1 MALSRKITLVAAVV
15 VVVVATYL
23 IYVATTTKETPT
35 TEPTTESKS
44 EYQGIEAELRSGSVC
59 EVIVD
64 LGSVPYSA
72 TATKQIRLTNCTEQP
87 IVLLDYETTCRCT
100 WLTLPTTPVAPNS
113 YADVEL
119 TFDSRGEFGSVGNY
133 LSITTSDEQCKVAI
147 WMSAEIE

>member
-15 VVVVATYL
+15 VVVVAT
-23 IYVATTTKETPT
+23 TTQETPT
-35 TEPTTESKS
+35 TEPTTEAKS

-72 TATKQIRLTNCTEQP
+72 TATKQIRFTNCTEQP
-87 IVLLDYETTCRCT
+87 IVLLDYEATCRCT
-100 WLTLPTTPVAPNS
+100 WLTLPTIPIAPNT